1 MNSYL
6 KSVLL
11 LLIVFVAS
19 FMAHYLVLS
28 GMQLGLYWSQTSYS
42 LLGMYGFG
50 LCSSLL
56 VAVLVF
62 FASWSM
68 PEKLGVLFLGLV
80 LLKAVAAYIYIKDGL
95 NTFENDFIEYN
106 FLVVFFIS
114 LFVDVY
120 IAFNALNQA
129 DKKV

>member
-62 FASWSM
+62 FARWSM

-80 LLKAVAAYIYIKDGL
+80 LLKAVAAFIYIKDGL

>member
-80 LLKAVAAYIYIKDGL
+80 LLKAVAAFIYIKDGL

>member
-6 KSVLL
+6 KSILL

>member
-6 KSVLL
+6 KSILL

-80 LLKAVAAYIYIKDGL
+80 LLKAVAAFIYIKDGL

>member
-6 KSVLL
+6 KSLLL

-80 LLKAVAAYIYIKDGL
+80 LLKAVAAFIYIKDGL

>member
-6 KSVLL
+6 KSILL

-50 LCSSLL
+50 LCTSLL

-80 LLKAVAAYIYIKDGL
+80 LLKAVAAFIYIKDGL